1 MLELIKMGKNTGKT
15 EIKMPGEIK
24 KAFTTYVKAA
34 QYLEVKEYENATAEA
49 VMAAWLKT
57 FEESEEYKT
66 ITEQA
71 KTAKADAK
79 AKKEADKEA
88 AKEKREKEAEKK
100 RKADIEKKKKE
111 LWALENP
118 EEAKKLK
125 EAEKKQAE

>member
-24 KAFTTYVKAA
+24 KVFTNYLKAA
-34 QYLEVKEYENATAEA
+34 QYLEEKSYENATPEA
-49 VMAAWLKT
+49 IMAAWLKT

-71 KTAKADAK
+71 KEAKAAAK
-79 AKKEADKEA
+79 AKKEADKAEA
-88 AKEKREKEAEKK
+88 KKKRADEAEAK
-100 RKADIEKKKKE
+100 RLADIEKKKKE

-125 EAEKKQAE
+125 EEEKKQAE

>member
-24 KAFTTYVKAA
+24 KVFTTYLKAA
-34 QYLEVKEYENATAEA
+34 QYLDEKAYENATPEA

-71 KTAKADAK
+71 KEAKAAAK
-79 AKKEADKEA
+79 AKKEADKAEA
-88 AKEKREKEAEKK
+88 KKKRADEAEAK
-100 RKADIEKKKKE
+100 RLADIEKKKKE

-125 EAEKKQAE
+125 EEEKKQVE

>member
-24 KAFTTYVKAA
+24 KVFTTYLKAA
-34 QYLEVKEYENATAEA
+34 QYLEEKAYENATPEA
-49 VMAAWLKT
+49 IMAAWLKT

-79 AKKEADKEA
+79 AKKEADKAEA
-88 AKEKREKEAEKK
+88 KAKKIAKDQKK
-100 RKADIEKKKKE
+100 RGE
-111 LWALENP
+111 
-118 EEAKKLK
+118 
-125 EAEKKQAE
+125 QA